1 MYTRNMIFEKRYD
14 NGLRLVVVPMEAMLS
29 VTAGIMVGVGSCF
42 ENDSENGI
50 SHFIEH
56 TTFKGTKRFNSYG
69 LSSAFDDIGS
79 QVNAFTSKET
89 TCYYVKSTE
98 TALERSFELL
108 SDMFLN
114 STYKKAELEK
124 EKGVVI
130 EEINMCL
137 DTPED
142 LCLDNLSEAYFGNQG
157 LGKTILGTYD
167 NVKSFDKSGIEK
179 FRKRFYNADNAVISF
194 AGRITKET
202 AEKLVEKYFLP
213 YVSDL
218 KSEEKNGG
226 DFALNEGVKKVKKDI
241 EQTHIGLA
249 FEGIK
254 YDDDMIDSMNVL
266 NNVTGAGMSSRLFQK
281 IREEMGLCYTVYSY
295 PSCYLSTG
303 TFAVYAGVTP
313 ESAENAVSAI
323 FDVLKELKRN
333 GITKEEF
340 ERGKA
345 QTISSFAFGQES
357 TSSQMLLYSKYLL
370 STDKI
375 FDVDAKLER
384 VKNLSID
391 KIGELLDRMDFERYC
406 VSLVGKNVAD

>member
-1 MYTRNMIFEKRYD
+1 
-14 NGLRLVVVPMEAMLS
+14 MEAMLS

-42 ENDSENGI
+42 ENESENGI

-114 STYKKAELEK
+114 STYKKVELEK

-391 KIGELLDRMDFERYC
+391 KIGELLDRMNFERYC